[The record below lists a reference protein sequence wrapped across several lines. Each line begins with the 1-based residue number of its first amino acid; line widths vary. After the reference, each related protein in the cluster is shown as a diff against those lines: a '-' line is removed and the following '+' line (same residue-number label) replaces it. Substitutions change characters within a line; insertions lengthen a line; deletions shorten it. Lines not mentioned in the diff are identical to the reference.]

1 MRVLGVALIAFLV
14 LTAAYARLAAPM
26 VGAGGVAIPRGD
38 TSDRYLVADRLAT
51 NCVFTGEG
59 GSAQRFGTE
68 PRGRSFLQ
76 GTTFTPP
83 DRVGTLTCDRELRMM
98 SGGAARL
105 AQVAE
110 HEFLIAFPGV
120 VLVAIAQV
128 IGPRRERKTRRG

>member
-1 MRVLGVALIAFLV
+1 MSVAGVALIAFVV
-14 LTAAYARLAAPM
+14 LTAGYARLAAPT
-26 VGAGGVAIPRGD
+26 VGESGAAISRGD
-38 TSDRYLVADRLAT
+38 TENRYLAADVLAT
-51 NCVFTGEG
+51 HCVFTGED
-59 GSAQRFGTE
+59 GSEQWVDTE

-83 DRVGTLTCDRELRMM
+83 GQAGTLACDRELRVM

-120 VLVAIAQV
+120 VLVAMTLALR
-128 IGPRRERKTRRG
+128 PRQRER